1 MSYPAYGR
9 NHVPEAPSA
18 LLTLHLH
25 DGVTPLKKVDHEPKV
40 GVLDQSDLEAQ
51 RIFTDL
57 LIRGAKRANALGSCT
72 ANATVSALSN
82 LLPSTTFL
90 MLPKKIAH
98 TTHEL
103 SGYQDVV
110 NAERAAVLFYHACTA
125 QTGQPAEEWPPTDC
139 GSSGAYVV
147 QELQHLRLA
156 KGAKIA
162 SGADN
167 IVSLLQQGGLIVG
180 QPFFNA
186 AEEPDQFGFIDGDGS
201 PSAIE
206 ALIASGVAGGHETYI
221 SAIEKLTLLPSGHV
235 DPYNTVLRERNSWSA
250 SWGDN
255 GSYRCHLSTH
265 IALQGSSD
273 FRLIL
278 PV

>member
-18 LLTLHLH
+18 LLTLHQH
-25 DGVTPLKKVDHEPKV
+25 DGVSHLKTVDHEPKV
-40 GVLDQSDLEAQ
+40 GVLDQSDLESQ
-51 RIFTDL
+51 GIYTDL
-57 LIRGAKRANALGSCT
+57 LIRGAKRADALGSCT
-72 ANATVSALSN
+72 ANATVAALSN
-82 LLPSTTFL
+82 ILPSVEFL

-103 SGYQDVV
+103 SDNEDVV
-110 NAERAAVLFYHACTA
+110 NAERAAVLFYHACTD
-125 QTGQPAEEWPPTDC
+125 QTGQPSEEWPPTDC

-147 QELQHLRLA
+147 QELQKLKLA
-156 KGAKIA
+156 SGAKIA

-180 QPFFNA
+180 QPFLTA
-186 AEEPDQFGFIDGDGS
+186 WETPDTFGFIDGNGS
-201 PSAIE
+201 AATLE
-206 ALIASGVAGGHETYI
+206 AQIRQGVAGGHELYV
-221 SAIEKLTLLPSGHV
+221 SAIERLVLYATGAV
-235 DPYNTVLRERNSWSA
+235 NPYKTVLRIRNSWGRL
-250 SWGDN
+250 WGDN
-255 GSYRCHLSTH
+255 GSCRIHLSTYV
-265 IALQGSSD
+265 ALGGSCD